1 MKAGAPEEIL
11 YVSKPHI
18 GTFRLVTMVE
28 HMRASI
34 ESLGGEIRFQSRVA
48 DVDIENGHEL
58 RQIRGVI
65 LADGERIAADH
76 VILALGL
83 GAEEAHGSLRV
94 SLGREN
100 TDEEIDG
107 FVEVFPPIVEKLRQ
121 MSPLYVKG

>member
-1 MKAGAPEEIL
+1 MLLQLDAHG
-11 YVSKPHI
+11 YMVSS
-18 GTFRLVTMVE
+18 GSAC
-28 HMRASI
+28 ASG
-34 ESLGGEIRFQSRVA
+34 SLEPS
-48 DVDIENGHEL
+48 
-58 RQIRGVI
+58 
-65 LADGERIAADH
+65 H